1 MANPQSKFSLRNLL
15 ESLRLTNFFT
25 PTQIRNYFIVVPS
38 IALLF
43 VLIYV
48 PVKLYKN
55 HRMQKEILNKKT
67 FTPQEVVSLLTR
79 PGVGDLVFP
88 DNLFEFAPAFAA
100 RAGEETKWSI
110 ESVEKYWADPSVV
123 GISKLP
129 ERNQKLLEDYLE
141 KAKAKDKNF

>member
-1 MANPQSKFSLRNLL
+1 
-15 ESLRLTNFFT
+15 
-25 PTQIRNYFIVVPS
+25 
-38 IALLF
+38 
-43 VLIYV
+43 
-48 PVKLYKN
+48 
-55 HRMQKEILNKKT
+55 MQKAILNKKT
-67 FTPQEVVSLLTR
+67 FTPQEVTSLLTR

-88 DNLFEFAPAFAA
+88 DNLFEFSPTFAA
-100 RAGEETKWSI
+100 QSGEETKWSI

>member
-1 MANPQSKFSLRNLL
+1 MADFKPRFSLTDF
-15 ESLRLTNFFT
+15 LRRLNPLNYFT
-25 PTQIRNYFIVVPS
+25 GTQIRYYFIAVGAA
-38 IALLF
+38 ALLF
-43 VLIYV
+43 VLIYI
-48 PVKLYKN
+48 PVKLHKN
-55 HRMQKEILNKKT
+55 HRREKEILNKKT

-88 DNLFEFAPAFAA
+88 DNLFEFAPKFSA
-100 RAGEETKWSI
+100 RPGEDSQWSI

>member
-1 MANPQSKFSLRNLL
+1 MANFKPKFSFRNLL

-25 PTQIRNYFIVVPS
+25 QGQIRNYFIIVPS
-38 IALLF
+38 MALLF

-55 HRMQKEILNKKT
+55 HRIRKEILNKKT
-67 FTPQEVVSLLTR
+67 FTPQEVVNLLKR
-79 PGVGDLVFP
+79 PGVGDMVFP
-88 DNLFEFAPAFAA
+88 DNLFEFAPTFSA
-100 RAGEETKWSI
+100 RAGEETKWPI